1 MHHATRMSKWV
12 SSERPR
18 GVFLFGGPTGVGK
31 TETAVQLAQMLSG
44 SANNLIRVDCNTLQP
59 TGHPKDVCNLDA
71 SRCPPGYM
79 GHGEGG
85 ILQSSRKAEC
95 CHLLFDEFE
104 KADAAVGK
112 LLLQILDTG
121 LQQDNM
127 ETMLDFRQSFI
138 IFTSNLGCDYQE
150 APPQLGFGNAEKKG
164 KKVPTVEED
173 KLRSELRMMGYGP
186 EFLGL
191 HPSNLSCSMH
201 LAKGHCRGDW

>member
-1 MHHATRMSKWV
+1 MGKF
-12 SSERPR
+12 ERPR

-59 TGHPKDVCNLDA
+59 TGHQKTSVIWTLLGV
-71 SRCPPGYM
+71 PPGYM

-85 ILQSSRKAEC
+85 ILSKVREKPNAVI
-95 CHLLFDEFE
+95 LFDEFE

-127 ETMLDFRQSFI
+127 GTMLDFRQSFI
-138 IFTSNLGCDYQE
+138 IFTSNLGCDYRRHLHNWVLE
-150 APPQLGFGNAEKKG
+150 TLK
-164 KKVPTVEED
+164 
-173 KLRSELRMMGYGP
+173 RGY
-186 EFLGL
+186 ES
-191 HPSNLSCSMH
+191 SNRR
-201 LAKGHCRGDW
+201 RGQTA